1 MGFKTLW
8 RSVIKNA
15 ANLFI
20 TLLTNLALV
29 LALIFSLSSFAIAAD
44 LTATSG
50 DTLNVTGSTTS
61 VLPVSAASVSV
72 LPTTAPSN
80 SVLPDASTGGTSE
93 QGWLSGL
100 HISGFLSQTF
110 GMWQNPSGLVGFTKS
125 RNNLATSRTWLQ
137 VDENYRL
144 NENNNFFMR
153 EWFVYEPPYAWN
165 SANGHVPNPG
175 GQVGS
180 GFGKYGNYF
189 YNQYTVRDAWWE
201 NKTGPVTTYVGNQIV
216 VWGQSLAFRIGDVI
230 NPQDTTWAFGFANLE
245 QSRIPQWMVHP
256 IWNLPEFGAFES
268 NFLEGIL
275 IPRLQPMWNSCDYAD
290 HRYDG
295 TCNVNG
301 GSVNN
306 GFPAGVGFDPAGR
319 FGAHFINHFFPGNN
333 ALTPGAPLLGPKGD
347 PLQFDK
353 YIFSPVA
360 NEFDY
365 CLNLGSASQ
374 PLNPVP
380 KGLQRNCNLTLGN
393 GSAVDVGQWK
403 VPATTVANWEE
414 GIRFH
419 TLVGGS
425 ELTAFYYYTF
435 NLYPSTYWQQWT
447 NQFRSKYAPIQIVGV
462 TWDAPLPMPTA
473 IGEYL
478 PLVGRGE
485 GTYTNHQ
492 SVNSWDQIGN
502 PDGVRYDDSVNWM
515 LALDVDQAYAPWLTD
530 TGNLSA
536 NIEVMDHIAMDSNG
550 SMTEQ
555 SAPWTGG
562 GGEPE
567 GSMKNNVSALFN
579 IGTSW
584 LWNDIEP
591 AWTMV
596 FNPKGRS
603 FLLFPSVVLNPP
615 WTKRYFLK
623 LQAIEVLSGD
633 ISSIQ
638 AGGLLKGQNLLT
650 AQFQYNFDLL

>member
-44 LTATSG
+44 LTATTG

-216 VWGQSLAFRIGDVI
+216 VWGQSLAFRVGDVI

-256 IWNLPEFGAFES
+256 IWNLPEFGPLQS
-268 NFLEGIL
+268 NFLEGVL
-275 IPRLQPMWNSCDYAD
+275 DPRLQPMWNSCGYAD

-295 TCNVNG
+295 ECNVNA

-306 GFPAGVGFDPAGR
+306 GFGGGVGFDPAGP
-319 FGAHFINHFFPGNN
+319 FSSTLTSATQFYPGRNSVI
-333 ALTPGAPLLGPKGD
+333 GPSTSILPPHGS
-347 PLQFDK
+347 PMQ
-353 YIFSPVA
+353 FSPFQLSGLSIA
-360 NEFDY
+360 NFY
-365 CLNLGSASQ
+365 CTNSQFGLPSTSQ
-374 PLNPVP
+374 PFNPVP
-380 KGLQRNCNLTLGN
+380 KALQRNCINEN
-393 GSAVDVGQWK
+393 NAAIGQWK
-403 VPATTVANWEE
+403 VPASTVEN
-414 GIRFH
+414 
-419 TLVGGS
+419 
-425 ELTAFYYYTF
+425 
-435 NLYPSTYWQQWT
+435 
-447 NQFRSKYAPIQIVGV
+447 
-462 TWDAPLPMPTA
+462 
-473 IGEYL
+473 
-478 PLVGRGE
+478 
-485 GTYTNHQ
+485 
-492 SVNSWDQIGN
+492 
-502 PDGVRYDDSVNWM
+502 
-515 LALDVDQAYAPWLTD
+515 
-530 TGNLSA
+530 
-536 NIEVMDHIAMDSNG
+536 
-550 SMTEQ
+550 
-555 SAPWTGG
+555 
-562 GGEPE
+562 
-567 GSMKNNVSALFN
+567 
-579 IGTSW
+579 
-584 LWNDIEP
+584 
-591 AWTMV
+591 
-596 FNPKGRS
+596 
-603 FLLFPSVVLNPP
+603 
-615 WTKRYFLK
+615 
-623 LQAIEVLSGD
+623 
-633 ISSIQ
+633 
-638 AGGLLKGQNLLT
+638 
-650 AQFQYNFDLL
+650 

>member
-1 MGFKTLW
+1 MGY
-8 RSVIKNA
+8 RICSSRVVGRIVAVI
-15 ANLFI
+15 
-20 TLLTNLALV
+20 ALP
-29 LALIFSLSSFAIAAD
+29 ALGLVFSLGSRALAAD
-44 LTATSG
+44 LTVTSG
-50 DTLNVTGSTTS
+50 DTLNVTGATTS
-61 VLPVSAASVSV
+61 VLPATASADSV
-72 LPTTAPSN
+72 LPQT
-80 SVLPDASTGGTSE
+80 STGGTAE
-93 QGWLSGL
+93 TGWLSGL
-100 HISGFLSQTF
+100 HVSGFLSQTF
-110 GMWQNPSGLVGFTKS
+110 GMWQNSQGLKGFTKS
-125 RNNLATSRTWLQ
+125 RNSLAVSRTWLQ

-153 EWFVYEPPYAWN
+153 EWFIYEPPYAFN
-165 SANGHVPNPG
+165 SANG
-175 GQVGS
+175 
-180 GFGKYGNYF
+180 FGKYANEF

-201 NKTGPVTTYVGNQIV
+201 NKTGPVTTYIGNQIV
-216 VWGQSLAFRIGDVI
+216 VWGQSLAFRIGDVV
-230 NPQDTTWAFGFANLE
+230 NPSDTTWAFGFANLE

-256 IWNLPEFGAFES
+256 IWNIPEYGPFES

-319 FGAHFINHFFPGNN
+319 FGAHFINHFFPANN
-333 ALTPGAPLLGPKGD
+333 ALTPGAPLNGPRGE
-347 PLQFDK
+347 PLQFNQ

-365 CLNLGSASQ
+365 CLNLGANAQ
-374 PLNPVP
+374 PLNQVP
-380 KGLQRNCNLTLGN
+380 KSLRKNCYLTLGN
-393 GSAVDVGQWK
+393 GTTVDVGQWK

-414 GIRFH
+414 GLRYH
-419 TLVGGS
+419 TLVFGS
-425 ELTAFYYYTF
+425 ELTAFYYYTI
-435 NLYPSTYWQQWT
+435 NLYPSTYWQQYT

-473 IGEYL
+473 VGEYL
-478 PLVGRGE
+478 PLVGRAE

-492 SVNSWDQIGN
+492 SVNSWDQVGN

-567 GSMKNNVSALFN
+567 GSVKNNVSALLN

-596 FNPKGRS
+596 WSPKGKS

-615 WTKRYFLK
+615 WTKKYFLK
-623 LQAIEVLSGD
+623 LQAIEILSSD

-638 AGGLLKGQNLLT
+638 AGGLLKGQSLLT
-650 AQFQYNFDLL
+650 AQFQYNFNLL